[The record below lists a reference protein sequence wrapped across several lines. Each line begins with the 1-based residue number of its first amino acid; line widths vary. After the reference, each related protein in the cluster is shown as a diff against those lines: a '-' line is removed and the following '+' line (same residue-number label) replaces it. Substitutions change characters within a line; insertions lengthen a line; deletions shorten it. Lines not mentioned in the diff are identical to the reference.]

1 MPAPYSEDLRLRV
14 IDALR
19 RGMTYEQATHTFR
32 VSNSTIL
39 RWVRR
44 LRESGS
50 YAALPMGGKKPFVLA
65 EQRDWLLQRLETEPN
80 LTLRELL
87 AELHDRGIEVSY
99 FALWHIVRR
108 AGLRFKKRPSAPARK
123 IAPTWHPT
131 DPGSIDSRTG

>member
-1 MPAPYSEDLRLRV
+1 MPAPYSQDLRLRV
-14 IDALR
+14 MDAVRNGVAYQEVTRL
-19 RGMTYEQATHTFR
+19 YR

-65 EQRDWLLQRLETEPN
+65 DERDWLLGRLAAEPD

-87 AELHDRGIEVSY
+87 AEVHGRGIAVSY
-99 FALWHIVRR
+99 FALWHILQR
-108 AGLRFKKRPSAPARK
+108 AEVSFKKRPCTPASRIGPMSPAVAPGGGA
-123 IAPTWHPT
+123 
-131 DPGSIDSRTG
+131 GCSG

>member
-1 MPAPYSEDLRLRV
+1 MPAPYSPDLRLRV
-14 IDALR
+14 MDAVRSGMSYADVTR
-19 RGMTYEQATHTFR
+19 RFG

-65 EQRDWLLQRLETEPN
+65 DERDWLLQRFAAKPD
-80 LTLRELL
+80 LTLREVL
-87 AELHDRGIEVSY
+87 AELHDRGIEVGY

-108 AGLRFKKRPSAPARK
+108 AGLRFKKRPSMRVSR
-123 IAPTWHPT
+123 IAAT
-131 DPGSIDSRTG
+131 SRTAAVGGGGGCNG

>member
-1 MPAPYSEDLRLRV
+1 MDGVRG
-14 IDALR
+14 
-19 RGMTYEQATHTFR
+19 GMTYEEVTRRFR

-65 EQRDWLLQRLETEPN
+65 DERDWLLRRFAAKPD

-87 AELHDRGIEVSY
+87 AELHGRGIAVSY

-108 AGLRFKKRPSAPARK
+108 AGLRFKKRPCTRA
-123 IAPTWHPT
+123 
-131 DPGSIDSRTG
+131 SRTGPMLPVAAPGGAVGCKG

>member
-1 MPAPYSEDLRLRV
+1 MPAPYSPDLRLRV
-14 IDALR
+14 MDAVRSGMSYADVTR
-19 RGMTYEQATHTFR
+19 RFR

-65 EQRDWLLQRLETEPN
+65 DERDWLLQRFAAKPD
-80 LTLRELL
+80 LTLREVL
-87 AELHDRGIEVSY
+87 AELHDRGIEVGY

-108 AGLRFKKRPSAPARK
+108 AGLRFKKRPSMRVSR
-123 IAPTWHPT
+123 IAAT
-131 DPGSIDSRTG
+131 SRTAAVGGGGGCNG

>member
-1 MPAPYSEDLRLRV
+1 MPAPYSQDLRLRV
-14 IDALR
+14 MDAVR
-19 RGMTYEQATHTFR
+19 SGMTYEEVTRRFR
-32 VSNSTIL
+32 VSNSSIL

-65 EQRDWLLQRLETEPN
+65 EQREWLLQRLAAKPD

-87 AELHDRGIEVSY
+87 SELHGRGISVSY

-108 AGLRFKKRPSAPARK
+108 AGLRFKKRPCTPASRIGPTSLADAP
-123 IAPTWHPT
+123 
-131 DPGSIDSRTG
+131 GGVVGCNV